1 MFCKVGVR
9 ILILSMLAFILL
21 YSVTSAFRSMVSQV
35 AAAARSTN
43 SFSNLSE
50 KILNNKA
57 AALNNLGKY
66 NESLLYAAKVL
77 AIHPNNVDALSSKG
91 VALDHLGNYTGAIEY
106 YDKALAIDPKYV
118 PALNN
123 KGVVLR
129 GLGNFTGA
137 IEYYDKALAINPKY
151 KAALDNKALL
161 EQYLGGLKN
170 ERAKYLKNI

>member
-1 MFCKVGVR
+1 
-9 ILILSMLAFILL
+9 
-21 YSVTSAFRSMVSQV
+21 MVSQV
-35 AAAARSTN
+35 AAATRSTN

-66 NESLLYAAKVL
+66 NESLLYSAKVL
-77 AIHPNNVDALSSKG
+77 AIDPNNVDALSSKG
-91 VALDHLGNYTGAIEY
+91 VALDH
-106 YDKALAIDPKYV
+106 
-118 PALNN
+118 
-123 KGVVLR
+123 
-129 GLGNFTGA
+129 LGNFTGA

-151 KAALDNKALL
+151 KAALDNKSLL